1 VSEPSPAADRPPR
14 EFRRNVALLGLVSFF
29 NDFGSEMALP
39 LLPFFLLSLGATPA
53 HVGLMEGA
61 ALGAVYFATLP
72 AGLLSDRLAR
82 RKPVVVAGYAVAALS
97 RAGFVAATHWTH
109 LLAARLSDRVGKG
122 LRGPPRDALV
132 AESEVRAR
140 WGRAFGLQRALDTAG
155 AVAGSACALLFLAA
169 GADYRAVFLVALAPS
184 LLSVL
189 LLLRVRETGSAVRK
203 RERGPRLPVAPELKR
218 FMGVA
223 LLYAAGSLGAV
234 LLLLRASELGASPA
248 AGAGLYILFN
258 VAGAALAYPAGRLSD
273 RVGRRRAVLLCLLV
287 QAAAMG
293 SFAVAPPGLLLLVP
307 LFLLAGFAYEFF
319 QTASRAYVADLAP
332 PEQRATFLGGY
343 QVALGAGTV
352 AGGAAAGALWAARG
366 AEVAFGL
373 AAGLV
378 LLSALLFAAGRR
390 RENFNPS
397 SS

>member
-1 VSEPSPAADRPPR
+1 MSEPHPAADRVPR
-14 EFRRNVALLGLVSFF
+14 EFRRNVAILGLVSFF

-53 HVGLMEGA
+53 HIGLMEGA

-72 AGLLSDRLAR
+72 AGLLSDRLVR

-132 AESEVRAR
+132 AESEARAR

-155 AVAGSACALLFLAA
+155 AVAGSVCALLFLAA

-189 LLLRVRETGSAVRK
+189 LLLGVRETGSGVRR
-203 RERGPRLPVAPELKR
+203 RERLPRRPVGPELKR

-258 VAGAALAYPAGRLSD
+258 VAGAALAYPTGRLSD

-293 SFAVAPPGLLLLVP
+293 SFAAAPPGLLLAP

-319 QTASRAYVADLAP
+319 QTSSRAYVADLAP
-332 PEQRATFLGGY
+332 PERRATFFGGY
-343 QVALGAGTV
+343 QVVLGAGTV

-366 AEVAFGL
+366 AEAAFGL

-378 LLSALLFAAGRR
+378 LLSALVLATGRK
-390 RENFNPS
+390 RENFNPPPA
-397 SS
+397 